1 MTRFAS
7 LLLSCSCNLSATS
20 LCVILVVLPGSL
32 TRWEW
37 RSYRSSMRISS
48 GISTKCSVTHL
59 EARTAPAPLPVYF
72 CIVCSHHMPHLYAG
86 IQVRQNTDCR
96 CALAR
101 PCCRPP
107 RLIAKLGD
115 SCNLATSLCVILV
128 VLPGSLTRW
137 EWRSYRNIMR
147 ISSGI
152 SAKCSVPHLEVRTA
166 PAPLPAYFCIVCRY
180 HMPHLYA
187 GIQVRQNTNCRCR
200 KNIFCCHFYYGC
212 WYWCC

>member
-7 LLLSCSCNLSATS
+7 LLLSCSCNLATF
-20 LCVILVVLPGSL
+20 PD
-32 TRWEW
+32 EFF
-37 RSYRSSMRISS
+37 S
-48 GISTKCSVTHL
+48 G
-59 EARTAPAPLPVYF
+59 R
-72 CIVCSHHMPHLYAG
+72 
-86 IQVRQNTDCR
+86 
-96 CALAR
+96 ALAR

-107 RLIAKLGD
+107 RPIAKLGD

-137 EWRSYRNIMR
+137 EWRSYRNSMR

-166 PAPLPAYFCIVCRY
+166 PAPLPAYFCIVCRH

-187 GIQVRQNTNCRCR
+187 GIQMRQNTDCRCR
-200 KNIFCCHFYYGC
+200 KNIVYEFWWGQLLTRCRFRAEC
-212 WYWCC
+212 

>member
-7 LLLSCSCNLSATS
+7 LLLSCSCNLATADRAGSGSPGPEDRAPQADIARSSITRRLCTHLLPQQRVSYVHALPHSKFRCAWFRLS

-37 RSYRSSMRISS
+37 RSYRSR
-48 GISTKCSVTHL
+48 
-59 EARTAPAPLPVYF
+59 
-72 CIVCSHHMPHLYAG
+72 
-86 IQVRQNTDCR
+86 
-96 CALAR
+96 
-101 PCCRPP
+101 
-107 RLIAKLGD
+107 
-115 SCNLATSLCVILV
+115 
-128 VLPGSLTRW
+128 
-137 EWRSYRNIMR
+137 MR